1 MRRSLRRLFRVSNP
15 PAGPLK
21 SQPHRKSWTRRFKM
35 MMRHTTLL
43 AIMGLLLCAG
53 VGAAAFYVVTRPTE
67 VKIAVGPK
75 NSEDVRVVEAIA
87 AHLKA
92 EKASVRLNVIVKE
105 GGPIESAK
113 AIESGE
119 ADLAVV
125 RRDVAMPAQGQVVAI
140 LRKNVVVL
148 FVPAAEPAKAAP
160 ARRGRGAAAKPA
172 AKPKVEKI
180 EDLVGKRVAI
190 IGRSQTN
197 VNLLKTILQ
206 QYRIEPSNVVVLESA
221 WQPNAPGK
229 INVVQ
234 LEVNAENIATTMRD
248 SKADAILAVGPVSSS
263 VTAAAITAGTR
274 DKEAPTFLA
283 IGASEAIAERN
294 PVYESTEIKAGAF
307 GGAPPRPEE
316 SVETIG
322 VNHYFVAR
330 RRLSEDVVAD
340 FTRLLLSGR
349 QSVAASLRSHDKS
362 SEATAVAKIEGPDTD
377 KDAAVPVHPG
387 AAAYIDGELKTFF
400 DRYNDLLYYGL
411 MVFSFFGA
419 ALAGLATYTKSDDRA
434 RRLRVLEK
442 LLEVTKTARTAENLQ
457 QLDELQ
463 DETDKVMAGM
473 IHDVEANALDE
484 TALAAFSITLDQA
497 QLALSDRRATLL
509 GQPQSSRS
517 RPAVAAL

>member
-1 MRRSLRRLFRVSNP
+1 
-15 PAGPLK
+15 
-21 SQPHRKSWTRRFKM
+21 M

-53 VGAAAFYVVTRPTE
+53 VGAAAFYVLTRPTE
-67 VKIAVGPK
+67 VKIAVGPR
-75 NSEDVRVVEAIA
+75 NSEDARVVEAIA
-87 AHLKA
+87 AHFKS
-92 EKASVRLNVIVKE
+92 EKASVRLNVIVKD
-105 GGPIESAK
+105 GGPLEAAK
-113 AIESGE
+113 SIESGE

-125 RRDVAMPAQGQVVAI
+125 RRDVAMPGQGHVVAI

-148 FVPAAEPAKAAP
+148 FVPAAELVKAAP
-160 ARRGRGAAAKPA
+160 ARRARGAPAKPA

-180 EDLVGKRVAI
+180 EDLAGKRVAI

-197 VNLLKTILQ
+197 VNLLKSIVQ
-206 QYRIEPSNVVVLESA
+206 QYRIDPASIVVLESA
-221 WQPNAPGK
+221 WQPNTPGK
-229 INVVQ
+229 INVIQ
-234 LEVNAENIATTMRD
+234 LEVNADNIGATMRD
-248 SKADAILAVGPVSSS
+248 SKADAIMSVGPVSSS
-263 VTAAAITAGTR
+263 VTAAAIAAGTR
-274 DKEAPTFLA
+274 DKEAPTFLE

-330 RRLSEDVVAD
+330 RKLSDDVVAD
-340 FTRLLLSGR
+340 FTRLLLTNR
-349 QSVAASLRSHDKS
+349 QAIAVNLRSHDRM

-377 KDAAVPVHPG
+377 KAAAVPVHPG
-387 AAAYIDGELKTFF
+387 AAAYIDGELKSFF

-411 MVFSFFGA
+411 MVFSFFGS

-442 LLEVTKTARTAENLQ
+442 LLEVTKEARTAESLQ
-457 QLDELQ
+457 RLDELQ
-463 DETDKVMAGM
+463 DETDKIMAGM

-484 TALAAFSITLDQA
+484 AALAAFSITLDQA
-497 QLALSDRRATLL
+497 QLALSDRRASLL
-509 GQPQSSRS
+509 GQPSSSRS